1 MAPAFLTDDAN
12 NLSYAETKEGQI
24 YSNSANDEKR

>member
-1 MAPAFLTDDAN
+1 MAPTFLTDDAN
-12 NLSYAETKEGQI
+12 NISYVEKKEGQI